1 MESYEL
7 RERLLAAEK
16 VYLRN
21 QIVDQLCRWR
31 RCRDDKDLLSALGVV
46 KELVDLEDLA
56 AALKQPSA
64 Q

>member
-7 RERLLAAEK
+7 RERLLAAET

-31 RCRDDKDLLSALGVV
+31 RRRDDKDLLSALGVV